1 MSDPITILHHDDH
14 VLAVDKPAGMTVHR
28 DDFSGRH
35 ERFVLQTVARQ
46 VDQYLYPVHRLDRNT
61 SGVLCFA
68 LSSDAARE
76 LQANLGAKDAEKV
89 YLVLARGETPES
101 FESDRP
107 LRNKHG
113 DPTPAFTSFRR
124 LATFSRC
131 SLLETR
137 ITTGRHH
144 QIRRHLNH
152 LGHHVIGDT
161 THGKGDINRYFR
173 REYGLP
179 RLCIHAV
186 RVECRHPDAAAAS
199 LTVRAPLAADFRAF
213 LGRLPDVPEGLIAAW

>member
-1 MSDPITILHHDDH
+1 MSERLTILHHDDD
-14 VLAVDKPAGMTVHR
+14 VLAVDKPPGMTVHR

-35 ERFVLQTVARQ
+35 ERFVLQTASRQ
-46 VDQYLYPVHRLDRNT
+46 VGQYLYPVHRLDRNT

-68 LSSDAARE
+68 LSSDAARL
-76 LQANLGAKDAEKV
+76 LQMNMSAADAEKI
-89 YLVLARGETPES
+89 YLVLARGETPEA

-113 DPTPAFTSFRR
+113 EPTPALTRFRR
-124 LATFSRC
+124 LATFHRV

-179 RLCIHAV
+179 RLGIHAA
-186 RVECRHPDAAAAS
+186 RLDCAHPGDPGTR

-213 LGRLPDVPEGLIAAW
+213 LLRLPGVPAELIDTW